1 MDNKLVVRK
10 DNWLIRET
18 VNKFTKGQNRLMC
31 LLLGKFVNLN
41 DEFCLDTS
49 ISVDEFRQ
57 ALGLSDG
64 EKNYY
69 RLRKEV
75 MRFGENGS
83 VGLPRIDEKGE
94 ITYTWLPYFTKID
107 LSKNRVEF
115 EWNPHMKPHLINLK
129 ENYTQYLASDY
140 LKLKSIYSQNLYEQ
154 LKSVQNYEKQY
165 HQEPSFAVDDLRKFM
180 RIDGKKAYQRWGAF
194 KQLVLDKAIQEI
206 NEVTDLFITMKTHK
220 DGRYV
225 KTCSFH
231 IQTKNDRFD
240 YNGCFLSQNEIGDI
254 IYKYQAKNKIY
265 DLARIKQTQPE
276 KYKKLRHGGKSDYD
290 IIINFINRDNI
301 VQEQDI
307 TDYEEQTA
315 YDGTTIEQGMF
326 PF

>member
-18 VNKFTKGQNRLMC
+18 INKFSKGQNRLMC

-41 DEFCLDTS
+41 DDSCLDTS
-49 ISVDEFRQ
+49 LSVDDFRQ
-57 ALGLSDG
+57 ALGLTDG
-64 EKNYY
+64 EKNYA

-83 VGLPRIDEKGE
+83 VGFVRLNKKGE
-94 ITYTWLPYFTKID
+94 PEYVWMPYFSKIELREND
-107 LSKNRVEF
+107 VEF
-115 EWNPHMKPHLINLK
+115 QWNPNMKPHLLNLK

-140 LKLKSIYSQNLYEQ
+140 LKLRSIYSQNLYEQ
-154 LKSVQNYEKQY
+154 IKSVQNYYKQY
-165 HQEPSFAVDDLRKFM
+165 HKDPEFTVEEIRKFM
-180 RIDGKKAYQRWGAF
+180 RVDGKKAYQTF
-194 KQLVLDKAIQEI
+194 NHLKTKCLNKAIDEI
-206 NEVTDLFITMKTHK
+206 NEVTDIHVDMTVNMQ
-220 DGRYV
+220 GRRAIS
-225 KTCSFH
+225 CSFH
-231 IQTKNDRFD
+231 IREKNERFE
-240 YNGCFLSQNEIGDI
+240 YEGCWLNQNEINEI
-254 IYKYQAKNKIY
+254 IYTHKSKNKIY